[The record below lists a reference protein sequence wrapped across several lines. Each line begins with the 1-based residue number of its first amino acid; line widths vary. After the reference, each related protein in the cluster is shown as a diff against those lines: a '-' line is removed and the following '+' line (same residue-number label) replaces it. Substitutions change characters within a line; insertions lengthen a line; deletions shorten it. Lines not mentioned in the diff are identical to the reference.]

1 MSILSKALGDFFG
14 TSSIDTPELGAIPQ
28 QAYKRAIQASTLND
42 KQVDNV
48 VDLFQNFLKNN
59 PDPSAVAFELSKLN
73 SLYPGVSRFEP
84 GSKLYNKTFEEAN
97 KPVSLSDANYL
108 SQTMLGRPLTGKE
121 RKYVRREDPSS
132 YKFAGLLAANP
143 RATLADFP
151 TEEEN
156 KVSAY
161 YGRMIPKKGGFTGER
176 FSSIAPLEYT
186 GGIG

>member
-1 MSILSKALGDFFG
+1 
-14 TSSIDTPELGAIPQ
+14 
-28 QAYKRAIQASTLND
+28 
-42 KQVDNV
+42 
-48 VDLFQNFLKNN
+48 LFQNFLKNN
-59 PDPSAVAFELSKLN
+59 PDPSAAAFELSKLN

-84 GSKLYNKTFEEAN
+84 GSKLYKQTFEAQN
-97 KPVSLSDANYL
+97 AAISKSDANYFP
-108 SQTMLGRPLTGKE
+108 TMLGRPLTGKE
-121 RKYVRREDPSS
+121 RKYVRKKDPSS

-151 TEEEN
+151 TAEEN

-176 FSSIAPLEYT
+176 FSSITPVEYT

>member
-1 MSILSKALGDFFG
+1 MSWFVPEVNAPTLGNVWRDYYKNIGQGQTINEGQGDRTADFLS
-14 TSSIDTPELGAIPQ
+14 
-28 QAYKRAIQASTLND
+28 
-42 KQVDNV
+42 
-48 VDLFQNFLKNN
+48 NFLKQAS
-59 PDPSAVAFELSKLN
+59 DPSAAIFEFSRLANK
-73 SLYPGVSRFEP
+73 YPGNKEFEP
-84 GSKLYNKTFEEAN
+84 GSKLYEQMFEEAN

-108 SQTMLGRPLTGKE
+108 SQTVLGRPLTGKE
-121 RKYVRREDPSS
+121 RKTVRTGDLSS

-176 FSSIAPLEYT
+176 FSSIAPVEYT